1 MSDLQLN
8 VNGDSSGAVNALDN
22 AGSAAVEA
30 AAEIE
35 KAFTTVAAKT
45 ETSFS
50 KMERETIASLKKMSS
65 EGEAAWKKAEAA
77 EAANVAQLAKV
88 QTALLAVGAAALKFG
103 IDSVEAFSEAERVQ
117 KQLERAAG
125 DLADAF
131 SQQADAIEQQLGIDG
146 ELIKQQQTLLLQWG
160 AAPGEIEPAIRAIED
175 YAAATGKDGVSAT
188 KDFLNAVE
196 VGDAKLAKY
205 GVTFEQ
211 TGDKQADF
219 KRLTEAMAAA
229 LGGAAATNRAT
240 LAGSLGA
247 VEIAFG
253 NVKESFGGL
262 IAAVESRV
270 GVLDRL
276 ASTLQRVS
284 NAVASGGFMDA
295 VKGLAGAGANA
306 MSIHPTIGKYM
317 PMIDSFLGIGGSSE
331 AINFGAN
338 TSGDVPSLGD
348 VLKLRRAGDGGGSG
362 AAVISGVDGSKPF
375 LESTTN
381 QTNDAMAAESARI
394 QAEQEKAAKELLD
407 AEEQMYQQ
415 SLKLQKDAESDA
427 EKMRID
433 SYKAQRDMQDKQL
446 AEMLKA
452 EDEAAKQS
460 AENIKRREAE
470 WRQAGDA
477 IGAAFVNALGD
488 QLSKLAAGE
497 EFDAAVFV
505 GDILASV
512 ISVAA
517 TVIGTAY
524 GQPALGAAVGNLA
537 SMGVRAGAAAIS
549 KGNKKKYHS
558 GGWIGDEAELPRYHS
573 GGYLAPDEVP
583 MIGQKGEYML
593 SRRNVQDMG
602 GPAGVERAIKGGS
615 GPTISLSVMAIDA
628 KNVAEGFVG
637 ELGAGLK
644 RALRTGQGDVPALL
658 GVSPR

>member
-8 VNGDSSGAVNALDN
+8 VNGDSSGASVALRE
-22 AGSAAVEA
+22 AG
-30 AAEIE
+30 
-35 KAFTTVAAKT
+35 
-45 ETSFS
+45 
-50 KMERETIASLKKMSS
+50 
-65 EGEAAWKKAEAA
+65 G
-77 EAANVAQLAKV
+77 
-88 QTALLAVGAAALKFG
+88 AVGELGDDVGKSVVKWQELANITKQAIEMVVRFG
-103 IDSVEAFSEAERVQ
+103 VDAVKAYAESERVQ
-117 KQLERAAG
+117 KQLTRAAG
-125 DLADAF
+125 DYADAL
-131 SQQADAIEQQLGIDG
+131 SDQAEALSRKYAIDDDI
-146 ELIKQQQTLLLQWG
+146 IKQSQVLLTQWG
-160 AAPGEIEPAIRAIED
+160 GVG
-175 YAAATGKDGVSAT
+175 AATEDVTKAVLNYASAT
-188 KDFLNAVE
+188 GQDAVAATSDLIRNVE
-196 VGDAKLAKY
+196 SGGVGLAKM
-205 GVTFEQ
+205 GVHFEA
-211 TGDKQADF
+211 TGDKGKD
-219 KRLTEAMAAA
+219 LAAA
-229 LGGAAATNRAT
+229 IAAINKKFGGAAAADADSLVGQTHAAT
-240 LAGSLGA
+240 LAFEDLQKNLGGAIAEMVRASGVVPRLTKEIRDLTDSLFTPTA
-247 VEIAFG
+247 TKQEQSQEYIAQQVKYWEDITAG
-253 NVKESFGGL
+253 NVIGYKDFATKTQFSFEEAQANLAEWRAKLRPDDFNLNPKSGPTVTDQTNFGRKN
-262 IAAVESRV
+262 AA
-270 GVLDRL
+270 D
-276 ASTLQRVS
+276 
-284 NAVASGGFMDA
+284 D
-295 VKGLAGAGANA
+295 
-306 MSIHPTIGKYM
+306 IIGKK
-317 PMIDSFLGIGGSSE
+317 
-331 AINFGAN
+331 
-338 TSGDVPSLGD
+338 T
-348 VLKLRRAGDGGGSG
+348 
-362 AAVISGVDGSKPF
+362 F
-375 LESTTN
+375 LEDTTDADK
-381 QTNDAMAAESARI
+381 TIDAMAAESARI

-407 AEEQMYQQ
+407 AEEQMHQQ
-415 SLKLQKDAESDA
+415 SLKLQKDADADA

-446 AEMLKA
+446 AEMQKA

-628 KNVAEGFVG
+628 KNAAEGFVG

>member
-1 MSDLQLN
+1 MADIQLN
-8 VNGDSSGAVNALDN
+8 VNGDSSGASGALRE
-22 AGSAAVEA
+22 AGGAVGELGEDVGKSVVKWQEFANITKQAVEMVVRFGVDA
-30 AAEIE
+30 VKAYAE
-35 KAFTTVAAKT
+35 
-45 ETSFS
+45 S
-50 KMERETIASLKKMSS
+50 
-65 EGEAAWKKAEAA
+65 
-77 EAANVAQLAKV
+77 
-88 QTALLAVGAAALKFG
+88 
-103 IDSVEAFSEAERVQ
+103 ERVQ
-117 KQLERAAG
+117 KQLTRAAG
-125 DLADAF
+125 DYADAL
-131 SQQADAIEQQLGIDG
+131 SDQAEALSRKYAVDDDI
-146 ELIKQQQTLLLQWG
+146 IKQSQILLTQWG
-160 AAPGEIEPAIRAIED
+160 GVG
-175 YAAATGKDGVSAT
+175 AATEDVTKAVLNYASAT
-188 KDFLNAVE
+188 GQDAVAATSDLIRNVE
-196 VGDAKLAKY
+196 SGGVGLAKM
-205 GVTFEQ
+205 GVHFEA
-211 TGDKQADF
+211 TGDKGKDLAAAIAAINAKFGGAAEADASSLLGSLHGASLAF
-219 KRLTEAMAAA
+219 EDLQKDIGQSISSFLEHTGVVGRLTEAIRGLDEFITQKGAKALHDEAMASADLALAKKELTNAQEELNAA
-229 LGGAAATNRAT
+229 MMEGASQTIIDLFSEDVTRAQ
-240 LAGSLGA
+240 A
-247 VEIAFG
+247 
-253 NVKESFGGL
+253 K
-262 IAAVESRV
+262 
-270 GVLDRL
+270 LDAL
-276 ASTLQRVS
+276 TQSTKALV
-284 NAVASGGFMDA
+284 V
-295 VKGLAGAGANA
+295 
-306 MSIHPTIGKYM
+306 PTVTGQT
-317 PMIDSFLGIGGSSE
+317 
-331 AINFGAN
+331 NFGRKN
-338 TSGDVPSLGD
+338 
-348 VLKLRRAGDGGGSG
+348 
-362 AAVISGVDGSKPF
+362 AADDITGKKAF
-375 LESTTN
+375 LEDTT
-381 QTNDAMAAESARI
+381 DADKAVDTMAAESARI

-407 AEEQMYQQ
+407 AEEQMHQQ
-415 SLKLQKDAESDA
+415 SLKLQKDADADA
-427 EKMRID
+427 EKMRLD

-593 SRRNVQDMG
+593 SRRNVADMG
-602 GPAGVERAIKGGS
+602 GPAGVERAIKGG

-628 KNVAEGFVG
+628 KNAAEGFVG